1 MANSSAASAC
11 RRARTHRT
19 SRRRSPTVCWKSQ
32 SPSWPKC
39 SRSRSRWKPPKGSFA
54 RVLPCNIASMLAS
67 RPDKKSGLALP
78 AGPKRPE
85 GQRMNLR
92 LKFAAAALAA
102 AAISG
107 PAYAAVPAADAA
119 PMPSLAPMVKRVSPA
134 VVNIATRGTI
144 KEQQGH
150 NPLLDDPFFRRF
162 FDTPP
167 DSAPRERQFQSA
179 GSGVI
184 VDAKNGY
191 IITNHHVVENASE
204 ITITLLDNRTFNA
217 KVIGSDEGADV
228 ADLQAKQPN
237 LVAMPFGDS
246 GKLEVGDYVVAIG
259 NPFGLQHT
267 VTAGIVSALGR
278 SGINPEAGG
287 YEDFIQTDASI
298 NPGNS
303 GGALVNL
310 RGELVGVTSAILSR
324 SGGNIGIGF
333 AIPVNMVR
341 SVMDQLI
348 KYGQVKRG
356 VLGVQL
362 YSVNADI
369 AKEFGL
375 TETTGALVA
384 GVAQGSAA
392 ERAGIKTGD
401 IITTLNGLTMKS
413 SGELRNAIGMLHVG
427 DKVEL
432 GLMRDG
438 KPRKVTALIADR
450 GEIESASAADINRG
464 LDGADLA
471 DAPDGGGVLV
481 NKVQEASA
489 AAQAGIRANDV
500 IIGVGRTPVANMRSF
515 REAVKGA
522 SVLVLKVRRGG
533 DTLLLPV

>member
-1 MANSSAASAC
+1 
-11 RRARTHRT
+11 
-19 SRRRSPTVCWKSQ
+19 
-32 SPSWPKC
+32 
-39 SRSRSRWKPPKGSFA
+39 
-54 RVLPCNIASMLAS
+54 
-67 RPDKKSGLALP
+67 
-78 AGPKRPE
+78 
-85 GQRMNLR
+85 MNPR

-102 AAISG
+102 VAISG
-107 PAYAAVPAADAA
+107 QAFAAVPAADAA
-119 PMPSLAPMVKRVSPA
+119 PMPTLAPMVKRVSPS

-144 KEQQGH
+144 KEQPGR

-162 FDTPP
+162 FDAPQ
-167 DSAPRERQFQSA
+167 DSKPRERQFQSA

-204 ITITLLDNRTFNA
+204 ITVTLLDNRTFSA

-228 ADLQAKQPN
+228 AVLQAKQPN
-237 LVAMPFGDS
+237 LVAMPLGDS

-278 SGINPEAGG
+278 SDINPEAGG

-310 RGELVGVTSAILSR
+310 RGELIGINSAILSR
-324 SGGNIGIGF
+324 TGGNIGIGF

-362 YSVNADI
+362 YSVNSDI

-384 GVAQGSAA
+384 GVVQGSAA
-392 ERAGIKTGD
+392 DRAGIKTGD
-401 IITTLNGLTMKS
+401 IITSLNGVTMKS
-413 SGELRNAIGMLHVG
+413 SGELRNAIGLLHVG

-432 GLMRDG
+432 GLIRDG
-438 KPRKVTALIADR
+438 KPRKVTALVAER
-450 GEIESASAADINRG
+450 SEVESASAADLYRG
-464 LDGADLA
+464 LDGAELA
-471 DAPDGGGVLV
+471 DAPDGTGVLV
-481 NKVQEASA
+481 SKVQEASA

-500 IIGVGRTPVANMRSF
+500 IVGVGRTPVSNMKAF
-515 REAVKGA
+515 LEAVKGA
-522 SVLVLKVRRGG
+522 SVLVLKIRRGS
-533 DTLLLPV
+533 DTLLLPVR

>member
-1 MANSSAASAC
+1 
-11 RRARTHRT
+11 
-19 SRRRSPTVCWKSQ
+19 
-32 SPSWPKC
+32 
-39 SRSRSRWKPPKGSFA
+39 
-54 RVLPCNIASMLAS
+54 
-67 RPDKKSGLALP
+67 
-78 AGPKRPE
+78 
-85 GQRMNLR
+85 MNLR
-92 LKFAAAALAA
+92 LKFAATALAA
-102 AAISG
+102 AVISG
-107 PAYAAVPAADAA
+107 PLYAATPAPDAA
-119 PMPSLAPMVKRVSPA
+119 PMPSLAPMVKRVSPS

-144 KEQQGH
+144 KEQPGR

-162 FDTPP
+162 FDAPP
-167 DSAPRERQFQSA
+167 DSKPRERQFQSA

-204 ITITLLDNRTFNA
+204 ITITLLDDRTFTA
-217 KVIGSDEGADV
+217 KVIGTDEGADV
-228 ADLQAKQPN
+228 AVLQAKQPN
-237 LVAMPFGDS
+237 LVAMTMGDS
-246 GKLEVGDYVVAIG
+246 TKLEVGDYVVAIG

-310 RGELVGVTSAILSR
+310 RGELVGINSAILSR
-324 SGGNIGIGF
+324 TGGNIGIGF
-333 AIPVNMVR
+333 AIPVNMVH

-356 VLGVQL
+356 ILGVQL
-362 YSVNADI
+362 YSVTPDI

-401 IITTLNGLTMKS
+401 IITSLNGAIMKS

-432 GLMRDG
+432 GLLRDG
-438 KPRKVTALIADR
+438 KPRKVTALIAER
-450 GEIESASAADINRG
+450 GEVESASAAEINRG
-464 LDGADLA
+464 LDGAELA
-471 DAPDGGGVLV
+471 DAPDGGGVVV
-481 NKVQEASA
+481 NKIQEASA
-489 AAQAGIRANDV
+489 AAQSGLRANDV
-500 IIGVGRTPVANMRSF
+500 IVGVGRTPITNMKSF

-522 SVLVLKVRRGG
+522 TVLLLRVRRGS
-533 DTLLLPV
+533 DTLLLPIR

>member
-1 MANSSAASAC
+1 
-11 RRARTHRT
+11 
-19 SRRRSPTVCWKSQ
+19 
-32 SPSWPKC
+32 
-39 SRSRSRWKPPKGSFA
+39 
-54 RVLPCNIASMLAS
+54 
-67 RPDKKSGLALP
+67 
-78 AGPKRPE
+78 
-85 GQRMNLR
+85 MNLR
-92 LKFAAAALAA
+92 LKVAAAALAA
-102 AAISG
+102 SAISG
-107 PAYAAVPAADAA
+107 HAFAAVPAADAA
-119 PMPSLAPMVKRVSPA
+119 PMPTLAPMVKRVSPS

-144 KEQQGH
+144 KEQPGR

-162 FDTPP
+162 FDAPQ
-167 DSAPRERQFQSA
+167 DSKPRERQFQSA

-204 ITITLLDNRTFNA
+204 ITITLLDNRTFSA

-228 ADLQAKQPN
+228 AVLQAKQPN
-237 LVAMPFGDS
+237 LTAMPLGDS
-246 GKLEVGDYVVAIG
+246 AKLEVGDYVVAIG

-278 SGINPEAGG
+278 SGINPEANG

-310 RGELVGVTSAILSR
+310 RGELVGVNSAILSR
-324 SGGNIGIGF
+324 TGGNIGIGF

-392 ERAGIKTGD
+392 DRAGIKTGD
-401 IITTLNGLTMKS
+401 IITSLNGVTMKS

-427 DKVEL
+427 DKVDL
-432 GLMRDG
+432 GLLRDG
-438 KPRKVTALIADR
+438 KPRKVTALIAER
-450 GEIESASAADINRG
+450 SEVESAAAADLNRG
-464 LDGADLA
+464 LDGAELA

-489 AAQAGIRANDV
+489 AAQAGIRANDLIV
-500 IIGVGRTPVANMRSF
+500 GVGRTPVSNMKSF

-522 SVLVLKVRRGG
+522 SVLVLKIRRGG
-533 DTLLLPV
+533 DTFLLPVR